1 MDLEF
6 HGMCCI
12 SIPYVGT
19 YVPIHT
25 VHCLPSPMETAIPWN
40 LDFHD
45 VETAIPWNLDFHDV
59 ENNSPTHG
67 EHSGMEMKMEFQS
80 YV

>member
-1 MDLEF
+1 
-6 HGMCCI
+6 
-12 SIPYVGT
+12 
-19 YVPIHT
+19 
-25 VHCLPSPMETAIPWN
+25 METAIPWN